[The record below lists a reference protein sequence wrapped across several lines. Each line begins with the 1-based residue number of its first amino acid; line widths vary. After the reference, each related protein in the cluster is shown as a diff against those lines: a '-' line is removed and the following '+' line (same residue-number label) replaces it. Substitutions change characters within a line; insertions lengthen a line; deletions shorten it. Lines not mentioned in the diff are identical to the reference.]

1 MNPAMLA
8 ALLNEAAQMGRA
20 VAFVYRPDGRPVT
33 THAVRPVS
41 ATRRVLTARD
51 LVTGEPRLFLLT
63 HVKLLEGDVRVS
75 DPPANAAPRTDAER
89 LAEIEQELVAL
100 GWHVLRSSDRLAVY
114 RVPPRTNP
122 MRLAVVSL
130 FRTPDRSGVRH
141 IRRPWSVLAPGLSR
155 ASAFATLDNALEFF
169 KTAAREH
176 APRNP
181 GRERS
186 APPTS

>member
-1 MNPAMLA
+1 MLA
-8 ALLNEAAQMGRA
+8 ALLNEAAHMGRA
-20 VAFVYRPDGRPVT
+20 VAFVYRPDGRPES

-51 LVTGEPRLFLLT
+51 LVTGEPRLFLLAY
-63 HVKLLEGDVRVS
+63 VELLEGDARVG
-75 DPPANAAPRTDAER
+75 DPNAGPQTDAER
-89 LAEIEQELVAL
+89 LAEIEHELMAL
-100 GWHVLRSSDRLAVY
+100 GWHVLRSSDRLAAY
-114 RVPPRTNP
+114 RVPPGTNP

-155 ASAFATLDNALEFF
+155 ASAFATLDNALELFMS
-169 KTAAREH
+169 AAREH

-186 APPTS
+186 TPPTS